1 MPILLQDSQFIQS
14 AQARTQ
20 DFEKG
25 GSDYHGEGECVG
37 GEYAPPHEAQTL
49 CG

>member
-1 MPILLQDSQFIQS
+1 MHDNYILIEYLDENCTTCDM
-14 AQARTQ
+14 QARTQ

-37 GEYAPPHEAQTL
+37 GECAPSA
-49 CG
+49 